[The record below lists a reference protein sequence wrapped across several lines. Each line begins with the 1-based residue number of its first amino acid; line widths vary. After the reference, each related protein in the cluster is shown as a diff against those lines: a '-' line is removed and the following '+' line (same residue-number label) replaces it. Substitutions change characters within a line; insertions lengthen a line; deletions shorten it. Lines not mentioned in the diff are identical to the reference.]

1 MAKEENVT
9 RIKASDDSPKK
20 RQKKDAQPEQTTHE
34 VTKVVAAS
42 PKAKTPRTTRRRKA
56 VFGGPLGAYLKGAW
70 KELRLVRWPNRRAT
84 WSMTLAVILFS
95 AAFGLVILLLDILFK
110 YLFDFMIK

>member
-9 RIKASDDSPKK
+9 RITASDDAPKK
-20 RQKKDAQPEQTTHE
+20 SKEVAKQPETAKPVE
-34 VTKVVAAS
+34 GKARK
-42 PKAKTPRTTRRRKA
+42 PKRSTPT
-56 VFGGPLGAYLKGAW
+56 VFGRMGSYFKGAW
-70 KELRLVRWPNRRAT
+70 SELRLVRWPNRQAT
-84 WSMTLAVILFS
+84 WSLTLAVILFS